1 MGGTVAF
8 PVLSHRAFSEVDNS
22 LWRAEPPQ
30 QVMGDMARTSF
41 YMEDTYGIRL
51 SDPQR
56 QLLTAWNTMDPPD
69 EWEKERN
76 HRIAKMQGRGNR
88 FVEE

>member
-1 MGGTVAF
+1 
-8 PVLSHRAFSEVDNS
+8 
-22 LWRAEPPQ
+22 
-30 QVMGDMARTSF
+30 MARTSF